1 MPVIT
6 SLTLQ
11 KKRKDRWNLEV
22 DGEFLTGLYADEI
35 GKFDLYKGKEIS
47 QKEVEEIVA
56 SSELGLL
63 FDKVLRFL
71 SFRPRSVQEIRT
83 YLKRKDVHEDLQ
95 DLVIERLQEKKF
107 LDDVSFAKWWIE
119 QRSQFRPKGKRVLS
133 AELRQKGVAIDAIE
147 DAFLQA
153 IQPSEEDLCFQVA
166 EKKKKLLSSYPR
178 EVARKKLFSALL
190 RTGFSFPVV
199 KDVIDK
205 AYGNE

>member
-1 MPVIT
+1 MSVIT

-63 FDKVLRFL
+63 FDKTLRFL
-71 SFRPRSVQEIRT
+71 SFRPRSVREIRT
-83 YLKRKDVHEDLQ
+83 YLKKKDVHEDLQ
-95 DLVIERLQEKKF
+95 DLVINRLQEKKY

-119 QRSQFRPKGKRVLS
+119 QRSQFRPKGKRVLT
-133 AELRQKGVAIDAIE
+133 AELRQRGVALDDIE
-147 DAFLQA
+147 EAFAQA
-153 IQPSEEDLCFQVA
+153 TQPSEEDLCLQVA
-166 EKKKKLLSSYPR
+166 ENKKTRLTSYPR

-190 RTGFSFPVV
+190 RRGFSYDSV

-205 AYGNE
+205 VYGNE